1 MCNKYGV
8 SNSCIYFLVKQNTK
22 KRNQLRVPATMHTNQ
37 STCSAGKT
45 KNGNSKKQVL
55 TLIEQLSSVVQEVR
69 SEHPDQAA
77 GAVAQIADLRYH
89 LQAS

>member
-1 MCNKYGV
+1 M
-8 SNSCIYFLVKQNTK
+8 LNTS
-22 KRNQLRVPATMHTNQ
+22 QPTLRVPN
-37 STCSAGKT
+37 T
-45 KNGNSKKQVL
+45 KQINSKKKVL

-69 SEHPDQAA
+69 SEHPDQVA

>member
-1 MCNKYGV
+1 M
-8 SNSCIYFLVKQNTK
+8 LNTS
-22 KRNQLRVPATMHTNQ
+22 QPTLRVPN
-37 STCSAGKT
+37 T
-45 KNGNSKKQVL
+45 KQNNSKKKVL

-77 GAVAQIADLRYH
+77 GAVARIADLRYH

>member
-1 MCNKYGV
+1 MLNTSEPTLRGP
-8 SNSCIYFLVKQNTK
+8 NTK
-22 KRNQLRVPATMHTNQ
+22 QI
-37 STCSAGKT
+37 
-45 KNGNSKKQVL
+45 NSKKKVL